1 MYTRVFVPQHCTH
14 GRTRTPTHISQI
26 RDDYRTEYDDQRGGV
41 GGGTLRHM
49 ERQGIDTRSLR
60 LSIGGEDDLARTWH
74 DDESALLI
82 QYIQEAKCTSLYSAF
97 TVHDFR

>member
-1 MYTRVFVPQHCTH
+1 MIVCVSSCVFKLKMYTRVFVPQHCTH
-14 GRTRTPTHISQI
+14 GRTCTPTHISQI

-60 LSIGGEDDLARTWH
+60 LSIGGEDDLART
-74 DDESALLI
+74 
-82 QYIQEAKCTSLYSAF
+82 
-97 TVHDFR
+97 